1 MEILIIGAGDVGSNI
16 AYDLADDH
24 DLTVIDRDSA
34 RIDTLTTESSVTG
47 IVGDGRSA
55 ATLREADLDQTDL
68 VIASTDSDAT
78 NIMVC
83 NAAKRAT
90 DLRTIARVKSVG
102 LFQTWQ
108 SLEGNLGVDTMLCVD
123 WLAAEALVQTV
134 ALPGAQAVDTF
145 ADGLAE
151 VAEFEIAE
159 GAPVANQ
166 SIADA
171 DRYPSL
177 TFAAIFRDDD
187 VLIPSGDTVIQPGD
201 CVVVIGAPHG
211 ASRFADD
218 NSPQTAPD
226 PQDDIVIFGGATLG
240 YNVARSFE
248 DRGWEP
254 LVVERDPERVTWLA
268 NRLRGSRV
276 IEADVTDVD
285 EPITEHLTDADLLV
299 GAVDDDT
306 NYLLAELASEL
317 SGATTATVV
326 DDPAVIDLF
335 EDIGIDV
342 VVHPKDIVAG
352 EILRAVYRRGPED
365 VTVLEHDNAE
375 VFEVVVDE
383 ESVLTGKPL
392 YEVTRQIPTG
402 ITIGAIIRGGTLKTP
417 RGNTIIEKGDRVIAI
432 VDAEG
437 ADEVA
442 EMI

>member
-16 AYDLADDH
+16 ARDLAADH
-24 DLTVIDRDSA
+24 DLTVIDRDSN
-34 RIDTLTTESSVTG
+34 RIDTLTETIDANG

-55 ATLREADLDQTDL
+55 TTLHEADLDQTDL

-90 DLRTIARVKSVG
+90 DSRTIARVKNVG

-108 SLEGNLGVDTMLCVD
+108 SLEGDLGADTMLCVD

-145 ADGLAE
+145 ADGMAE
-151 VAEFEIAE
+151 VAEFEIGE
-159 GAPVANQ
+159 NAPIANQ
-166 SIADA
+166 NVADA

-177 TFAAIFRDDD
+177 TFAALFRDGD
-187 VLIPSGDTVIQPGD
+187 VLIPSGDTIIRPGD

-226 PQDDIVIFGGATLG
+226 PQDDIVIFGGDTLG
-240 YNVARSFE
+240 YNIARSFE

-254 LVVERDPERVTWLA
+254 LVVERDPERVKWLA

-276 IEADVTDVD
+276 IEADATDVGG
-285 EPITEHLTDADLLV
+285 PIMEHLTGADLLV

-306 NYLLAELASEL
+306 NYLLAELASEFG
-317 SGATTATVV
+317 GATTATIVG
-326 DDPAVIDLF
+326 DPAVVDLF
-335 EDIGIDV
+335 EDTGVDV
-342 VVHPKDIVAG
+342 VVHPQDIVAG
-352 EILRAVYRRGPED
+352 EILRAVYRPGPED

-375 VFEVVVDE
+375 VFEVDVDE

-392 YEVTRQIPTG
+392 YEAVRQIPTG
-402 ITIGAIIRGGTLKTP
+402 ITIGAIIRGGMLKTP
-417 RGNTIIEKGDRVIAI
+417 RGNTIIQNDDRVIAI

>member
-1 MEILIIGAGDVGSNI
+1 
-16 AYDLADDH
+16 
-24 DLTVIDRDSA
+24 
-34 RIDTLTTESSVTG
+34 
-47 IVGDGRSA
+47 
-55 ATLREADLDQTDL
+55 
-68 VIASTDSDAT
+68 
-78 NIMVC
+78 
-83 NAAKRAT
+83 
-90 DLRTIARVKSVG
+90 
-102 LFQTWQ
+102 
-108 SLEGNLGVDTMLCVD
+108 
-123 WLAAEALVQTV
+123 
-134 ALPGAQAVDTF
+134 
-145 ADGLAE
+145 
-151 VAEFEIAE
+151 
-159 GAPVANQ
+159 
-166 SIADA
+166 
-171 DRYPSL
+171 
-177 TFAAIFRDDD
+177 
-187 VLIPSGDTVIQPGD
+187 
-201 CVVVIGAPHG
+201 
-211 ASRFADD
+211 
-218 NSPQTAPD
+218 
-226 PQDDIVIFGGATLG
+226 VIFGGATLG

-285 EPITEHLTDADLLV
+285 EPITEHLTDSDLLV